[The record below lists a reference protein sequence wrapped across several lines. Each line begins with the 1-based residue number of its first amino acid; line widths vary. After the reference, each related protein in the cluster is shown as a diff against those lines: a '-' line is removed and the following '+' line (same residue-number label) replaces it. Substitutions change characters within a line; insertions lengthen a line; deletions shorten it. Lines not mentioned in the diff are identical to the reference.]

1 MFRMKCARGKK
12 IMNKSMTHNGMWAVA
27 GTMAML
33 LSVAGAHGQEG
44 APPAAGPGAEGV
56 SPAEMPAPQREVHV
70 LRVEFLGGAGP
81 ADVRGPI
88 SVVVD
93 GEMLPPEQAK
103 FMMDLITRLRGAIFA
118 PIGGPGGDR
127 PLVERWRD
135 RRNGDGG
142 QEQVRPMVRGERR
155 DDRGDGGFG
164 DWTGE
169 GGPGRSWFAPD
180 MGLDGEGQPALDQ
193 ETIKNILIVIGD
205 VNPTL
210 QTQLVELRSSD
221 QSLFEQR
228 MRESARQWRELI
240 HLRGTDPEGYKV
252 AVENAQLTQRRM
264 ELMRAWYEAGKA
276 GDEAR
281 KEQIKGQLREVLG
294 RQFDNRNARS
304 QQEVARLEEQLKRL
318 KESLADRAS
327 KRDAVI
333 DKQLD
338 MLTNGPRR
346 QPMPPREGGT
356 DHDKPNEAGPDGDGG

>member
-1 MFRMKCARGKK
+1 
-12 IMNKSMTHNGMWAVA
+12 MNKSMRHNGMWVVA

-33 LSVAGAHGQEG
+33 ISVAGAHGQEG
-44 APPAAGPGAEGV
+44 VPPAAGQGVEGAP
-56 SPAEMPAPQREVHV
+56 PAEMPALEREVHV
-70 LRVEFLGGAGP
+70 LRVEFLGGPGP
-81 ADVRGPI
+81 AEARGPV
-88 SVVVD
+88 SVMVD
-93 GEMLPPEQAK
+93 GEMLPSEQAK
-103 FMMDLITRLRGAIFA
+103 FMMDLITHLRGAVFA
-118 PIGGPGGDR
+118 PLAGPSGDR

-142 QEQVRPMVRGERR
+142 QEQGRPMVRGERR
-155 DDRGDGGFG
+155 DDGFG
-164 DWTGE
+164 DWAGDS
-169 GGPGRSWFAPD
+169 GPGRNWFAPD
-180 MGLDGEGQPALDQ
+180 MGLDDQGQPALDQ

-210 QTQLVELRSSD
+210 QTQLIDLRTSD

-240 HLRGTDPEGYKV
+240 LLRGTDPEGYKV

-264 ELMRAWYEAGKA
+264 ELMRAWFEAGKA

-281 KEQIKGQLREVLG
+281 KEQIKGQLRDVLG

-338 MLTNGPRR
+338 MLTSGPRR
-346 QPMPPREGGT
+346 QPMTPRAGETNQGPSPEGGA
-356 DHDKPNEAGPDGDGG
+356 ESGAARGGGGG